1 MAPHKLA
8 SASLR
13 YKNKPAA
20 LIAPFR
26 DDTSLVAFR
35 YEQTV
40 QAKPPIPVIPVPP
53 RNPARTTTRPVSIA
67 SGTTV
72 IVAPPPISPNEQ
84 HPAFRTRRDARPSS
98 AAAVADDGKRDSVL
112 APATPTSTIHEECE
126 EDPVFFSRLNVRE
139 PAVSILGDATGFTT
153 HTSHETAA
161 SGIAAGARRALSTDI
176 PIHALFESPRAAPIP
191 TSPRLP
197 SGSSS
202 PTSNPPVSLTRAA
215 SRKMARAFSL
225 RPASGHQ
232 SNRLRKKSL
241 SKDMDEA
248 DVAPPAAENPPS
260 SPSAGGDAASLSPQS
275 RGSSSPA
282 MSQKGQ
288 LPGLGSGANED
299 PCPPSPSHSHAQF
312 DTSEFLPI
320 TTDIPTDSLLEDDF
334 LTQLTFSHRGSV
346 MFGGKRAVGKPRPP
360 PQSAPP
366 PVMEPAA
373 PSTTIASAAVAVAVA
388 PPSPATVAG
397 TAPPTPSSSRAGPTA
412 DGSTQSSPPA
422 PAPKMMEMP
431 NIRILAVDMERESQK
446 VRSLYGPDEEEGGLV
461 DGGLGSSFD
470 DRPEP
475 AAEVPSDGDV
485 NAASRS
491 PAGDSLSPNR
501 PIANTPRPTSSSS
514 LLRDNL
520 VKREFELAGGIEDW
534 EDVDGADVDRFGF
547 ISPNPRRT
555 ESRGEG
561 AGSQPQQSTPRK
573 RNVLVK
579 RTDAA
584 VYGSTLSPGRG
595 PTRKVSARSLNT
607 QASEFS
613 TTSRRSG
620 RSSVRAAANL
630 LPHNRDRRLMD
641 EAGAMLTL
649 APGLSDIVEDE
660 QVEKI
665 SEAFKRKEWERT
677 EKWRKMAK
685 VSQKG
690 QSSGQ
695 GMEFHFDP
703 KNAKVIDRT
712 WKGIPDCWRAAAWYS
727 FLTASARQHGSNT
740 TDEQLAAEFQRL
752 QDVSSADDT
761 QIDLD
766 VPRTINRHIMFRRR
780 YRGGQRL
787 LFRVL
792 HALSLHFPETGYVQG
807 MASLAATLLCYYDE
821 EKAFIMLVLM
831 WRFRGLER
839 LYEPGFGSLMTA
851 LKDFETDWLRDKE
864 VAHKLTELC
873 IDPTAYATRW
883 YLTLFN
889 LSVPF
894 PAQLRVWDVFMLLG
908 EPSPPNTG
916 AESSEAP
923 MNLDILHAAAAA
935 LIHALAEVL
944 LDSDFENAMKALTSW
959 VPIKDEELLMK
970 ITRAEWKHRQGKK
983 KA

>member
-1 MAPHKLA
+1 MAPHKLT

-20 LIAPFR
+20 ARIAPFR

-35 YEQTV
+35 YEHTL

-53 RNPARTTTRPVSIA
+53 RNPARTTTRPVSVA

-84 HPAFRTRRDARPSS
+84 HPAFRTRDHAQSSS
-98 AAAVADDGKRDSVL
+98 AAAAADDGKRDSVL
-112 APATPTSTIHEECE
+112 APATPASTIHEECE
-126 EDPVFFSRLNVRE
+126 DDPAVFARFNVRE
-139 PAVSILGDATGFTT
+139 PTVSILGGATSFTT
-153 HTSHETAA
+153 RISHETAH
-161 SGIAAGARRALSTDI
+161 RALSTADI
-176 PIHALFESPRAAPIP
+176 PSPIHALFESPRAAPIP
-191 TSPRLP
+191 TPPRLAP
-197 SGSSS
+197 GSSS
-202 PTSNPPVSLTRAA
+202 PTGNPPVSFSRAA
-215 SRKMARAFSL
+215 SRTMTRAFSL
-225 RPASGHQ
+225 RPASSGQ
-232 SNRLRKKSL
+232 QPNRLRKKSL
-241 SKDMDEA
+241 SKD
-248 DVAPPAAENPPS
+248 AEEIDDAPS
-260 SPSAGGDAASLSPQS
+260 SPLTGGDGTSLPQS
-275 RGSSSPA
+275 RGSS
-282 MSQKGQ
+282 Q
-288 LPGLGSGANED
+288 LPGLGGGANQD
-299 PCPPSPSHSHAQF
+299 PCPPSPPRSQAQS
-312 DTSEFLPI
+312 DNPEFLPI
-320 TTDIPTDSLLEDDF
+320 TTAIPTDSLLEDDF

-346 MFGGKRAVGKPRPP
+346 MFGGKRAVGKPHPHP
-360 PQSAPP
+360 AQSASP

-373 PSTTIASAAVAVAVA
+373 ATATTSTATSAPSIAVA
-388 PPSPATVAG
+388 
-397 TAPPTPSSSRAGPTA
+397 
-412 DGSTQSSPPA
+412 
-422 PAPKMMEMP
+422 MMEMP

-446 VRSLYGPDEEEGGLV
+446 VRSLYGPDEEEGGWV
-461 DGGLGSSFD
+461 HGGPGSSFT

-475 AAEVPSDGDV
+475 IAEVPSDGEV

-491 PAGDSLSPNR
+491 PGGDSLPPHR
-501 PIANTPRPTSSSS
+501 VITDTPRPVSSSS
-514 LLRDNL
+514 LRRDNL
-520 VKREFELAGGIEDW
+520 AKREFELAGGIEDW

-547 ISPNPRRT
+547 ISPNPRRS
-555 ESRGEG
+555 EFRGDA
-561 AGSQPQQSTPRK
+561 AGPQSLPPTPRK

-579 RTDAA
+579 RMDPA
-584 VYGSTLSPGRG
+584 VHGSASLSPGRG

-607 QASEFS
+607 QASELS
-613 TTSRRSG
+613 ATSRRSG

-641 EAGAMLTL
+641 EAAGMLTL
-649 APGLSDIVEDE
+649 APGLSDILEDE
-660 QVEKI
+660 QVEKM

-685 VSQKG
+685 VSHKG
-690 QSSGQ
+690 QSGQ
-695 GMEFHFDP
+695 GMEFQFDP
-703 KNAKVIDRT
+703 KNAKVVDRT

-740 TDEQLAAEFQRL
+740 TDEQLTADFQRL
-752 QDVSSADDT
+752 QAVSSADDT

-792 HALSLHFPETGYVQG
+792 HALSLYFPETGYVQG
-807 MASLAATLLCYYDE
+807 MASLAATMLCYYDE
-821 EKAFIMLVLM
+821 EKAFVMLVLM

-851 LKDFETDWLRDKE
+851 LKDFEKDWLRDKE

-894 PAQLRVWDVFMLLG
+894 PAQLRVWDVIMLLG
-908 EPSPPNTG
+908 EPSPRSSG

-935 LIHALAEVL
+935 IIHALAEVL

-970 ITRAEWKHRQGKK
+970 ITRAEWKLRQGKK

>member
-1 MAPHKLA
+1 MAPHNLA

-20 LIAPFR
+20 RIAPFR

-53 RNPARTTTRPVSIA
+53 RNPARTTTRPISVA

-84 HPAFRTRRDARPSS
+84 HPAFRTRHDARPSS
-98 AAAVADDGKRDSVL
+98 VADDGKRDSVL
-112 APATPTSTIHEECE
+112 APATPTSTIREECE
-126 EDPVFFSRLNVRE
+126 DDPVFFPGHKVRE

-153 HTSHETAA
+153 RTSHETVA
-161 SGIAAGARRALSTDI
+161 SGAAAGARRALSTDI
-176 PIHALFESPRAAPIP
+176 PTHALFESPRAAPIP
-191 TSPRLP
+191 TSPRLA

-202 PTSNPPVSLTRAA
+202 PISNPPVSLTRAA

-225 RPASGHQ
+225 RPAPGHQ
-232 SNRLRKKSL
+232 SNRLKKKSL
-241 SKDMDEA
+241 SKDMDEM
-248 DVAPPAAENPPS
+248 DVAPPAAENPLS
-260 SPSAGGDAASLSPQS
+260 SPSTGGDPAPLSPQS

-288 LPGLGSGANED
+288 LLGLGGGANED
-299 PCPPSPSHSHAQF
+299 PCPPSPSHSHAQS
-312 DTSEFLPI
+312 DASEFLPI

-346 MFGGKRAVGKPRPP
+346 MFGGKRAVGKPPKTPTKSTPP
-360 PQSAPP
+360 RA
-366 PVMEPAA
+366 MEPAS
-373 PSTTIASAAVAVAVA
+373 PGTTTTSAAIVVAVA
-388 PPSPATVAG
+388 PPSPETVTGA
-397 TAPPTPSSSRAGPTA
+397 APPTPSSSRTNPTA
-412 DGSTQSSPPA
+412 GGSTQRSPPA
-422 PAPKMMEMP
+422 PTSKMLETP

-446 VRSLYGPDEEEGGLV
+446 VRSLYGPDEEDGGLV
-461 DGGLGSSFD
+461 DGGPGLSFGD
-470 DRPEP
+470 HPEP
-475 AAEVPSDGDV
+475 AAEVPSDGEV

-501 PIANTPRPTSSSS
+501 HLADTSRPTSSSS
-514 LLRDNL
+514 PPRDNL
-520 VKREFELAGGIEDW
+520 TKREFELAGGIEDW

-547 ISPNPRRT
+547 ISSNPRRT

-561 AGSQPQQSTPRK
+561 AAPQPQRSTPRK

-579 RTDAA
+579 RMDPA
-584 VYGSTLSPGRG
+584 VHGSTLSPGRG

-641 EAGAMLTL
+641 EAGAMLTM

-665 SEAFKRKEWERT
+665 SETFKRKEWERT

-685 VSQKG
+685 VSQRG

-727 FLTASARQHGSNT
+727 FLTASARQHGSDT
-740 TDEQLAAEFQRL
+740 TDEQLTAEFQRL

-807 MASLAATLLCYYDE
+807 MASLAATMLCYYDE

-916 AESSEAP
+916 AESGEAP